1 MLLEGRNLKCLAK
14 HYFKKI
20 YIMKPEENKRA
31 VMVGLFILFSIILFV
46 IGILTLGGKQS
57 RFTRTIQL
65 KTVFNDVGGLKK
77 GNNIWFSGVKVG
89 TVSEISFSGKSQVEV
104 TMRIEKH
111 AQKYIKKNS
120 HIRISTDG
128 FIGNKILIIE
138 GGSPDAP
145 QVESGDLLEAVV
157 PLNTDDIMAT
167 LQENNKNL
175 EEITRDFKAISAQL
189 VQGQGTVGALLN
201 DSAMAF
207 NLKAVM
213 ANLEQV
219 SANTVAA
226 SGALNQFT
234 TTLNTEDGL
243 ANQLLT
249 DTLVFQQL
257 KTSVAQLQQ
266 TATSMS
272 MLTENLNQTSKK
284 LNDTNNSVGVLL
296 NDEQFGAQ
304 LKNTMGNL
312 ESSTEKLDE
321 NMEAL
326 QHNFLFRR
334 YFKRKAK
341 EEQKLSNSNEN

>member
-1 MLLEGRNLKCLAK
+1 
-14 HYFKKI
+14 
-20 YIMKPEENKRA
+20 MKPEENKRA
-31 VMVGLFILFSIILFV
+31 VMVGLFILFSIILFATGV
-46 IGILTLGGKQS
+46 LTLGGKQS
-57 RFTRTIQL
+57 RFTRTIHL
-65 KTVFNDVGGLKK
+65 KTVFDDVGGLKK

-89 TVSEISFSGKSQVEV
+89 TVSEISFFGKSQVEIS
-104 TMRIEKH
+104 MRIEKN

-120 HIRISTDG
+120 TIGISSDG

-145 QVESGDLLEAVV
+145 HVESGDWLEAIV

-175 EEITRDFKAISAQL
+175 AEITRDLKVITSQL
-189 VQGQGTVGALLN
+189 VQGQGTLGTLLN
-201 DSAMAF
+201 DSAMASEF
-207 NLKAVM
+207 MAVM

-219 SANTVAA
+219 SANTVSA

-234 TTLNTEDGL
+234 TKLNTEGGL
-243 ANQLLT
+243 ANQILT

-266 TATSMS
+266 TAVSMS

-284 LNDTNNSVGVLL
+284 LNDNNNSVGVLL
-296 NDEQFGAQ
+296 NDELFSAQ
-304 LKNTMGNL
+304 LKNTMDNL

-326 QHNFLFRR
+326 QHNFLFRG
-334 YFKRKAK
+334 YFKRKAR
-341 EEQKLSNSNEN
+341 EEQRSNSNHEY